1 MLQTTVA
8 VSSVLCS
15 IGANYKL
22 WKARFMS
29 QEGSFYTYYF
39 KSTKKSKLTC
49 NSSEQ
54 NILLSS
60 DVELNL
66 GPASA

>member
-1 MLQTTVA
+1 
-8 VSSVLCS
+8 
-15 IGANYKL
+15 
-22 WKARFMS
+22 MS

-39 KSTKKSKLTC
+39 KSTKKSKMTC

-60 DVELNL
+60 DVELNP
-66 GPASA
+66 GPATA